1 MEGKGLSLKALPRPS
16 SSPTPKL
23 QTSAVVDPNAPYN
36 RYTFKVADPHLHTAL
51 QLSRNY
57 PLLYIGLTISMSISS
72 SNSDPSAAEMHIP
85 SPIVS
90 SLTTF
95 MGPCR
100 NQKPVSATVNNFFTQ
115 PLGRVEFNLL
125 NLLFGFNLPGSPLHF
140 RLTSFTSPI
149 SSTVFLAVCIGTI
162 FPSKLSFLPDF
173 FTTGTPFRSMAAG
186 VIIEIGV
193 PHTDCPSHFGFH
205 NRGDFSQELQMFL
218 YELTNVIPFFWPAP
232 CTHEVYGYVF
242 ENAITEHATYNPVLL
257 DKLAPQEMPR
267 KFADIIRS
275 LHSHTYGHMCSTSDD
290 CSCSVAR
297 NKVALQG
304 HRKKQ
309 CAKCK
314 GSNGPPVL
322 VIRSDDPALC
332 RLVAGIVI
340 SVIRRHLLTA
350 VVLRFQHPKRR
361 FTPKLFHLI
370 EPHSSSEE
378 CDAIAAAV
386 QDSGFEYHLL
396 NPIKVGPVQFSNIVL
411 GSFGPR
417 NIPELDIWIRQ
428 LLFVTCAKQL
438 GCDFLCLGDT
448 GTRLATSFLVS
459 VIEGRGDQV
468 CGGTV
473 DKRYQDVTIIRPLYE
488 FQTKELVFYARFC
501 RLEPLISYNVVTD
514 AVLERPGVTS
524 LPRLCEDFLLHLQ
537 FGGFPSTT
545 QTVLRNFDFSD
556 MGTYVPYIRT
566 ENPHK
571 LALASMEY
579 SRSASNFKSDQTLP
593 HSNEVKFEED
603 GQSNTNVDGQLCPS
617 CSMLYAELKKP
628 DEIRTRTF
636 RIMVTDDHK
645 LVVNAGD

>member
-1 MEGKGLSLKALPRPS
+1 
-16 SSPTPKL
+16 
-23 QTSAVVDPNAPYN
+23 
-36 RYTFKVADPHLHTAL
+36 
-51 QLSRNY
+51 
-57 PLLYIGLTISMSISS
+57 
-72 SNSDPSAAEMHIP
+72 
-85 SPIVS
+85 
-90 SLTTF
+90 
-95 MGPCR
+95 
-100 NQKPVSATVNNFFTQ
+100 
-115 PLGRVEFNLL
+115 
-125 NLLFGFNLPGSPLHF
+125 
-140 RLTSFTSPI
+140 
-149 SSTVFLAVCIGTI
+149 
-162 FPSKLSFLPDF
+162 
-173 FTTGTPFRSMAAG
+173 
-186 VIIEIGV
+186 
-193 PHTDCPSHFGFH
+193 
-205 NRGDFSQELQMFL
+205 
-218 YELTNVIPFFWPAP
+218 
-232 CTHEVYGYVF
+232 
-242 ENAITEHATYNPVLL
+242 
-257 DKLAPQEMPR
+257 
-267 KFADIIRS
+267 
-275 LHSHTYGHMCSTSDD
+275 MCSTSDD

-297 NKVALQG
+297 NKVAIQG

-332 RLVAGIVI
+332 RSCFLNGCVHKFKSAFGKSHVVRNDCGVAVAI
-340 SVIRRHLLTA
+340 SGGLSSLTLLHLLK
-350 VVLRFQHPKRR
+350 QHPKRR

-396 NPIKVGPVQFSNIVL
+396 NPIKVHLALGRLREALHTSPSLSVL
-411 GSFGPR
+411 R

-468 CGGTV
+468 CGGTSFS

-545 QTVLRNFDFSD
+545 QTVLSTCSKIVSPESSASVLKRCCLCW
-556 MGTYVPYIRT
+556 GTYVPYIRT

-617 CSMLYAELKKP
+617 CSMLYAELPNELKQLF
-628 DEIRTRTF
+628 DAAF
-636 RIMVTDDHK
+636 SSSGCRIDGNT
-645 LVVNAGD
+645 